1 MSKQAHKNHK
11 EINLTIVIKTK
22 SDGSSRLRYLVP
34 DTPDSTSVVSGW
46 CTYDPERLS
55 SAVYTG
61 TENLHTSSDARSLW
75 QHWREG
81 KRISLSTDFGFQHS
95 SSSRMFVCING
106 PKHFNTHGT
115 NWHFNIS
122 VSFWIVRKELDSE
135 HEQWHATVNVQPQQ
149 QAEDFK
155 QTYLSIRFLAMFIC
169 PKANL

>member
-1 MSKQAHKNHK
+1 MDTFEQCEA
-11 EINLTIVIKTK
+11 TK
-22 SDGSSRLRYLVP
+22 PSVKPSSSRTSSRLRYLVP

-81 KRISLSTDFGFQHS
+81 KRISLSTDFGFQHPS
-95 SSSRMFVCING
+95 SSCMFVCING

-115 NWHFNIS
+115 N
-122 VSFWIVRKELDSE
+122 
-135 HEQWHATVNVQPQQ
+135 
-149 QAEDFK
+149 
-155 QTYLSIRFLAMFIC
+155 
-169 PKANL
+169 